1 MYRQSFLSLLI
12 VVTMAIS
19 GCTKTQEVFD
29 RELFFA
35 CVQASGQQDDVDQ
48 DTIYACNSAS
58 TYWVRVD

>member
-35 CVQASGQQDDVDQ
+35 CVQASGDQ
-48 DTIYACNSAS
+48 YNGVYECRRTAT
-58 TYWVRVD
+58 TYKEVK